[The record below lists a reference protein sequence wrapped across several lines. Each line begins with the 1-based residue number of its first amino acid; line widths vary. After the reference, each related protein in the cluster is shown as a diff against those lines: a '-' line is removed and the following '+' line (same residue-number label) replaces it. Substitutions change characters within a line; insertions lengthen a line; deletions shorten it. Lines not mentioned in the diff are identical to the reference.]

1 MSLRVD
7 QLPLGP
13 IETNAY
19 VVSADGRQDAVVVDP
34 AADVAQIQDALAR
47 MGRACAAI
55 LVTHGHWDHV
65 CAVADLAELTE
76 APVHMAAGER
86 QLLENLTDYLPPG
99 VGGRTWVPDVLL
111 AGDETLTIAGVE
123 LDVLSLPGHS
133 PAHLAF
139 AAEGHVLSGDV
150 LFAGSVGR
158 TDLPGADWGTLVESI
173 RTLYERLPAETIVHP
188 GHGPTTTLAAELA
201 TNPFLDEVRAERGA

>member
-19 VVSADGRQDAVVVDP
+19 VVRAEGREDAVLVDPSADA
-34 AADVAQIQDALAR
+34 AQIQDALAR
-47 MGRACAAI
+47 AGRSCAAI
-55 LVTHGHWDHV
+55 LVTHGHWDHI
-65 CAVADLAELTE
+65 CAVADLAEATT

-86 QLLENLTDYLPPG
+86 QLLENLAEYLPPG
-99 VGGRTWVPDVLL
+99 VEGRPWVPDVLL
-111 AGDETLTIAGVE
+111 DGDETLCLGGVE
-123 LDVLSLPGHS
+123 FAVLSLPGHS

-158 TDLPGADWGTLVESI
+158 TDLPGADWATLVESI
-173 RTLYERLPAETIVHP
+173 GRLYASLPLETIVHP

-201 TNPFLDEVRAERGA
+201 SNPFLDEVRAERGA